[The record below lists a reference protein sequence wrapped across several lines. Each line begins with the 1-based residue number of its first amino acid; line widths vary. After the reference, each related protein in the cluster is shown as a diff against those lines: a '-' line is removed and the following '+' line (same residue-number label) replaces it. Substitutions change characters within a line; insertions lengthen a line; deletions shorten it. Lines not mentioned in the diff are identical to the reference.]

1 TFEVKYSEVI
11 LPVDKAGVVSYIEN
25 LKVGIGRIRAKALY
39 NAFGAKI
46 WDIISYEPEQ
56 LTTVRGIT
64 ERKAKRL
71 VNRMKEFV

>member
-1 TFEVKYSEVI
+1 MKNVSVALMGQWKDATDKYDKTFDVKYSEVI

-46 WDIISYEPEQ
+46 WDIKSNAPE
-56 LTTVRGIT
+56 L
-64 ERKAKRL
+64 
-71 VNRMKEFV
+71 